1 MQSDKSKAL
10 IDSITDS
17 INNLATMTDRTAK
30 SDLFKTWLRAVSR
43 FHHYSF
49 NNQLLVL
56 LQRPQ
61 AERVAGFHTW
71 KSLGRNV
78 KKGAKGIAILAPCV
92 RKLTAEEAEKRRAA
106 ERVSAMKLC
115 GFRVT
120 HVFDIADT
128 EGKDIPELE
137 YRAEA
142 GGETLLPRLESA
154 AAAMGIALEYRSETG
169 SANGWSEGGK
179 VVVNAPL
186 STTAKC
192 GTLAHELAHE
202 FLHQHEHKADKTP
215 KEESSREQRELEAEA
230 TSFAVLAHFGVEQ
243 PSDRYLASWDAT
255 AESITASLHT
265 IRDAVH
271 SILGVMDSEC
281 QTEAE
286 VEDIAA

>member
-10 IDSITDS
+10 IDSITDN
-17 INNLATMTDRTAK
+17 INTLATMTDATAK

-92 RKLTAEEAEKRRAA
+92 RKLTAEEAAQRRAA

-115 GFRVT
+115 GFRVA

-154 AAAMGIALEYRSETG
+154 AAAMNIVLEYREETG
-169 SANGWSEGGK
+169 SANGWSEGGRG
-179 VVVNAPL
+179 VVNATL
-186 STTAKC
+186 SATAKC

-202 FLHQHEHKADKTP
+202 FLHQHGLKADKT
-215 KEESSREQRELEAEA
+215 KEQRELEAEA
-230 TSFAVLAHFGVEQ
+230 TSFAVLAHFGIEQ
-243 PSDRYLASWDAT
+243 HSDRYLASWDAT

-271 SILGVMDSEC
+271 SILGAIDLEC
-281 QTEAE
+281 QAAAE
-286 VEDIAA
+286 IEDIAA

>member
-10 IDSITDS
+10 IDSITLS
-17 INNLATMTDRTAK
+17 INNLATMTDATVK
-30 SDLFKTWLRAVSR
+30 SALFKDWLRAVSR

-92 RKLTAEEAEKRRAA
+92 RKQTVEEADILRTG
-106 ERVSAMKLC
+106 ERGSAMRLC

-128 EGKDIPELE
+128 EGKPLPELE
-137 YRAEA
+137 HRAQA
-142 GGETLLPRLESA
+142 GGDSLLPRLERA
-154 AAAMGIALEYRSETG
+154 AAAMGIVLEYREVTG
-169 SANGWSEGGK
+169 SKNGWSEGGK
-179 VVVNAPL
+179 VVVNATL
-186 STTAKC
+186 STPVKC

-202 FLHQHEHKADKTP
+202 YLHWQSNRRDDMT
-215 KEESSREQRELEAEA
+215 REQRELEAEA

-271 SILGVMDSEC
+271 HILGVMDSEC
-281 QTEAE
+281 QAETEIE
-286 VEDIAA
+286 EIAA

>member
-17 INNLATMTDRTAK
+17 INTLATMTDATTK

-92 RKLTAEEAEKRRAA
+92 RKLTAEEAAQRRSA

-120 HVFDIADT
+120 HVFDSRSARTTIA
-128 EGKDIPELE
+128 EMSNSQCSRRG
-137 YRAEA
+137 R
-142 GGETLLPRLESA
+142 GQF
-154 AAAMGIALEYRSETG
+154 
-169 SANGWSEGGK
+169 ANQ
-179 VVVNAPL
+179 
-186 STTAKC
+186 
-192 GTLAHELAHE
+192 
-202 FLHQHEHKADKTP
+202 FMHQP
-215 KEESSREQRELEAEA
+215 PV
-230 TSFAVLAHFGVEQ
+230 AVAQ
-243 PSDRYLASWDAT
+243 CPSP
-255 AESITASLHT
+255 
-265 IRDAVH
+265 
-271 SILGVMDSEC
+271 
-281 QTEAE
+281 
-286 VEDIAA
+286 

>member
-1 MQSDKSKAL
+1 MKSYKSKAL
-10 IDSITDS
+10 IDSITNS
-17 INNLATMTDRTAK
+17 INTLATMTDATAK
-30 SDLFKTWLRAVSR
+30 SDLFKTWLRAESR

-92 RKLTAEEAEKRRAA
+92 RKLTAEETAQRRAA

-154 AAAMGIALEYRSETG
+154 AAVMGIALEYRAETG

-179 VVVNAPL
+179 VVVNATL

-202 FLHQHEHKADKTP
+202 FLHQHGLKAEKTP
-215 KEESSREQRELEAEA
+215 KETSPEQRELEAEA
-230 TSFAVLAHFGVEQ
+230 TSFAVLAHFGIEQ
-243 PSDRYLASWDAT
+243 HSDRYLASWDAT

-271 SILGVMDSEC
+271 TILVAMDAGS

-286 VEDIAA
+286 IEDIAA